1 MEIGP
6 YRHIKKLGEG
16 AFGEVFQ
23 AKTPRTATFYRKHPV
38 VAIKVIKNSNAYR
51 TDWKAKEEANLLKR
65 LNHPNIVKYL
75 NSFVDTERQF
85 CIIMEYCDFGDMNMI
100 VPEEPDEGIVWGF
113 MSLIANGLEFIHGQG
128 IVHRDLKPDNILC
141 KLDAIVDDRD
151 DDGDFINVSCIKVKI
166 GDFGIAKLMTKKHW
180 DNYYT
185 RTAIGKK
192 IVLWSITN
200 TRKTRLIFDSLDD
213 F

>member
-65 LNHPNIVKYL
+65 LN
-75 NSFVDTERQF
+75 NS
-85 CIIMEYCDFGDMNMI
+85 
-100 VPEEPDEGIVWGF
+100 
-113 MSLIANGLEFIHGQG
+113 SLPL
-128 IVHRDLKPDNILC
+128 DN
-141 KLDAIVDDRD
+141 
-151 DDGDFINVSCIKVKI
+151 
-166 GDFGIAKLMTKKHW
+166 
-180 DNYYT
+180 
-185 RTAIGKK
+185 
-192 IVLWSITN
+192 
-200 TRKTRLIFDSLDD
+200 
-213 F
+213 